1 MTDAW
6 RAIPIEEPA
15 GGWFAPWPNVF
26 ELSRALPADRWT
38 LVGGLMV
45 QAHAMAHGIDAV
57 RPTEDLDVLLRV
69 DLSAAVIT
77 DSDRVIADLGYVL
90 QEPVDARRKH
100 SPHYRYAR
108 SGEFGLEKIDVMV
121 PDHARP
127 SARRRLHGRPMFEVE
142 GGTQALGRTMAY
154 ELEDGSFHSTRI
166 TVPDEL
172 GALVLK
178 GAAYESDRRDRER
191 HLQDAAVLAACI
203 IDHATELRR
212 LGGSDRKRLR
222 TLAEALSDTTNSAWL
237 ALTPEHRVAGQD
249 TFRILTA
256 SG

>member
-6 RAIPIEEPA
+6 RAILIEEPA
-15 GGWFAPWPNVF
+15 GGWFVPWPNVF
-26 ELSRALPADRWT
+26 ELSRALPADHWM

-57 RPTEDLDVLLRV
+57 RPTEDLDVLLHV
-69 DLSAAVIT
+69 DLSSGVIT
-77 DSDRVIADLGYVL
+77 DSDRVITGLGYVL
-90 QEPVDARRKH
+90 QEPADARRKR
-100 SPHYRYAR
+100 SPHYRYVR
-108 SGEFGLEKIDVMV
+108 SSEFGLEKIDVMV

-154 ELEDGSFHSTRI
+154 DLQGRSFDPARI

-178 GAAYESDRRDRER
+178 GAAYESDSRDRQR

-203 IDHATELRR
+203 VDHATELRR

-222 TLAEALSDTTNSAWL
+222 TLAEALSDATNSAWL
-237 ALTPEHRVAGQD
+237 ALTPKQRVAGQD

-256 SG
+256 SH